1 MCNILEFKQVITYII
16 YSIVLSLPILLISL
30 ICLSDKFIPVRPTI
44 PFPYEIKAF
53 LDPFIGHPGEASKGI
68 SPKHPYFGLEL
79 PPNFKFKK

>member
-1 MCNILEFKQVITYII
+1 
-16 YSIVLSLPILLISL
+16 
-30 ICLSDKFIPVRPTI
+30 VRPTI